1 MADDTGHRGASNPPK
16 MRREKNP
23 KDSST
28 SDRVNDLEEKKNPK
42 DSSTAKGSG
51 AKPGHDTERDTI
63 IHGRL
68 KDGTL
73 KLYELDKE
81 LAPIDAIRLRREYLE
96 QETGAKLTNIGIFSI
111 DVERVVK
118 RNCENMIGTVQV
130 PVGVAGPVRVNGG
143 YAQGSYW
150 LPLATTEG
158 ALIASVNRGCSA
170 ITKAGGADVRILH
183 DGMTRAP
190 VFATDSVTHAVQ
202 VRDWV
207 TVHRDELKTVAE
219 STTSH
224 GKLTD
229 IVTFI
234 TGTSVYVRLEF
245 DTKDAMGMNMV
256 TIASAKVADLITQ
269 GTGARLIALS
279 GNMCTDKK
287 PAAINGIMG
296 RGRSVVAG
304 IALPEDLIS
313 SVFKTDAK
321 TLAEVNY
328 RKNLVGSARAGAMG
342 FNAHAANVVAAMFIA
357 CGQDAAHS
365 IDGSTCIT
373 TVDLTET
380 GAYVA
385 VTLPSL
391 PAGTVGGG
399 TGVDT
404 QQECLRLLGVAGSGT
419 PPGTNA
425 KKLGEI
431 IGAAVLAGELSLLG
445 ALAAQHLARAHQQLG
460 RG

>member
-1 MADDTGHRGASNPPK
+1 MADKRGHR
-16 MRREKNP
+16 
-23 KDSST
+23 DS
-28 SDRVNDLEEKKNPK
+28 R
-42 DSSTAKGSG
+42 GSG
-51 AKPGHDTERDTI
+51 AKAGHNNEKDSI
-63 IHGRL
+63 MHNRL
-68 KDGTL
+68 KDGSL

-81 LAPIDAIRLRREYLE
+81 LVPIDAIRVRREFIGK
-96 QETGAKLTNIGIFSI
+96 ETGAKLENIGIFSI
-111 DVERVVK
+111 DVERVTK

-130 PVGVAGPVRVNGG
+130 PVGVAGPIRINGG
-143 YAQGSYW
+143 HAQGDYW

-158 ALIASVNRGCSA
+158 ALVASVNRGCSA

-190 VFATDSVTHAVQ
+190 VFATESVTHAVR
-202 VRDWV
+202 VCEWV
-207 TVHRDELKTVAE
+207 TVHHEELKAAAE

-224 GKLTD
+224 GKLSG
-229 IVTFI
+229 IVTFVA
-234 TGTSVYVRLEF
+234 GTSVYVRLEF

-256 TIASAKVADLITQ
+256 TIASAKVADLIAQ

-279 GNMCTDKK
+279 GNMCADKK

-304 IALPEDLIS
+304 VALSHELIEK
-313 SVFKTDAK
+313 VFKTDAAS
-321 TLAEVNY
+321 LHEVNY

-342 FNAHAANVVAAMFIA
+342 FNAHAANVVAALFIA
-357 CGQDAAHS
+357 CGQDAAHA

-373 TVDLTET
+373 TVDLTKT
-380 GAYVA
+380 GVYVA
-385 VTLPSL
+385 ITLPSL
-391 PAGTVGGG
+391 PVGTVGGG
-399 TGVDT
+399 TSVET
-404 QQECLRLLGVAGSGT
+404 QQECLNILGVAGSGT

-425 KKLGEI
+425 KELGEI
-431 IGAAVLAGELSLLG
+431 IGCAVLAGELSLIG

>member
-1 MADDTGHRGASNPPK
+1 MADDTGQQDGSRNGA
-16 MRREKNP
+16 M
-23 KDSST
+23 
-28 SDRVNDLEEKKNPK
+28 
-42 DSSTAKGSG
+42 
-51 AKPGHDTERDTI
+51 PGRDDERDMI
-63 IHGRL
+63 IKNKLR
-68 KDGTL
+68 DGSI
-73 KLYELDKE
+73 KLYEIEKE
-81 LAPIDAIRLRREYLE
+81 LPPIDAIRIRREYIE
-96 QETGAKLTNIGIFSI
+96 GETGTRLDNIGIFSI
-111 DVERVVK
+111 DIERVVK

-130 PVGVAGPVRVNGG
+130 PVGVAGPIRVNGG

-158 ALIASVNRGCSA
+158 ALVASVNRGCSA
-170 ITKAGGADVRILH
+170 ITKAGGADVRVLH

-190 VFATDSVTHAVQ
+190 VFATESVAHASQ
-202 VRDWV
+202 VCDWV
-207 TVHRDELKTVAE
+207 KAHRADLKTLAE

-229 IVTFI
+229 VVTFVA
-234 TGTSVYVRLEF
+234 GTSVYVRLEF

-256 TIASAKVADLITQ
+256 TIASAKVAELIAQ
-269 GTGARLIALS
+269 ATGARLIALS

-287 PAAINGIMG
+287 PAAINAIMG

-304 IALPEDLIS
+304 VALSNELIEK
-313 SVFKTDAK
+313 VFKTDARA
-321 TLAEVNY
+321 LVEVNY

-342 FNAHAANVVAAMFIA
+342 FNAHATNVVAAMFIA
-357 CGQDAAHS
+357 CGQDAAHA

-380 GAYVA
+380 GVYVA

-391 PAGTVGGG
+391 PVGTVGGG
-399 TGVDT
+399 TTVET
-404 QQECLRLLGVAGSGT
+404 QQECLRILGVAGGGT

-425 KKLGEI
+425 KKLAEI

>member
-1 MADDTGHRGASNPPK
+1 MADDAE
-16 MRREKNP
+16 RRAGQGN
-23 KDSST
+23 
-28 SDRVNDLEEKKNPK
+28 
-42 DSSTAKGSG
+42 G
-51 AKPGHDTERDTI
+51 AKSDQDRDGDTI
-63 IHGRL
+63 LQAQL

-73 KLYELDKE
+73 KMYELEKQ
-81 LAPIDAIRLRREYLE
+81 LSPIDAIRVRRGFIEKETNIKLE
-96 QETGAKLTNIGIFSI
+96 NIGIFSI
-111 DVERVVK
+111 DVERVVR

-130 PVGVAGPVRVNGG
+130 PLGIAGPVLIKGG
-143 YAQGSYW
+143 YASGKYW

-170 ITKAGGADVRILH
+170 ITKAGGAEVRILH

-190 VFATDSVTHAVQ
+190 VFATDSIIHAVQ
-202 VRDWV
+202 VCNWV
-207 TVHRDELKTVAE
+207 TLHRDELKEAAE

-224 GKLTD
+224 GKMTD
-229 IVTFI
+229 IVSFV
-234 TGTSVYVRLEF
+234 TGTSVSIRLEF

-256 TIASAKVADLITQ
+256 TIASAKVADLIAQ
-269 GTGARLIALS
+269 ATGARLVALS

-304 IALPEDLIS
+304 VALTHEQIS
-313 SVFKTDAK
+313 SILKTDAK

-328 RKNLVGSARAGAMG
+328 RKNFVGSARAGSMG
-342 FNAHAANVVAAMFIA
+342 FNAHAVNIVAAMFIA
-357 CGQDAAHS
+357 CGQDAAHAV
-365 IDGSTCIT
+365 DGSTCIT
-373 TVDLTET
+373 TVDQTES
-380 GAYVA
+380 GVYVA

-391 PAGTVGGG
+391 PVGTVGGG
-399 TGVDT
+399 TSVET
-404 QQECLRLLGVAGSGT
+404 QQECLKILGVAGSGT

-431 IGAAVLAGELSLLG
+431 IGTGVLAGELSLLG

>member
-1 MADDTGHRGASNPPK
+1 MADESGHRGN
-16 MRREKNP
+16 R
-23 KDSST
+23 
-28 SDRVNDLEEKKNPK
+28 
-42 DSSTAKGSG
+42 GSG
-51 AKPGHDTERDTI
+51 AKAGHNNEKDSI
-63 IHGRL
+63 MHNRL
-68 KDGTL
+68 KDGSL
-73 KLYELDKE
+73 KLYELEKE
-81 LAPIDAIRLRREYLE
+81 LAPIDAIRVRREYIE
-96 QETGAKLTNIGIFSI
+96 QETGTTLDNVGTFSI
-111 DVERVVK
+111 DIDRVVK

-130 PVGVAGPVRVNGG
+130 PVGVAGPIRINGG
-143 YAQGSYW
+143 HAQDSYW

-158 ALIASVNRGCSA
+158 ALVASVNRGCSA
-170 ITKAGGADVRILH
+170 ITKAGGADARILH

-190 VFATDSVTHAVQ
+190 VFATDSVVHAVQ
-202 VRDWV
+202 VCDWV
-207 TVHRDELKTVAE
+207 TVHRDVLKATAE

-224 GKLTD
+224 GKLSD
-229 IVTFI
+229 IVTFVA
-234 TGTSVYVRLEF
+234 GTSVFVRLEF

-256 TIASAKVADLITQ
+256 TIASAKVADLIAQ

-279 GNMCTDKK
+279 GNMDTDKK

-304 IALPEDLIS
+304 VALSHDIIAKVL
-313 SVFKTDAK
+313 KTDAK
-321 TLAEVNY
+321 SLHEVNY

-373 TVDLTET
+373 TIDLTET
-380 GAYVA
+380 GVYVA

-391 PAGTVGGG
+391 PIGTVGGG
-399 TGVDT
+399 TSVET
-404 QQECLRLLGVAGSGT
+404 QQECLKLLGVAGSGT
-419 PPGTNA
+419 PPGANA
-425 KKLGEI
+425 KKFAEI

>member
-1 MADDTGHRGASNPPK
+1 MILK
-16 MRREKNP
+16 
-23 KDSST
+23 
-28 SDRVNDLEEKKNPK
+28 
-42 DSSTAKGSG
+42 
-51 AKPGHDTERDTI
+51 
-63 IHGRL
+63 RL
-68 KDGTL
+68 KDGSL
-73 KLYELDKE
+73 KLYELDTE
-81 LAPIDAIRLRREYLE
+81 LAPVDAIRLRREYIA
-96 QETGAKLTNIGIFSI
+96 QETGAKLENIGIFSI

-170 ITKAGGADVRILH
+170 ITKAGGADVRVLH

-190 VFATDSVTHAVQ
+190 VFATDSVAHAVQ

-207 TVHRDELKTVAE
+207 AVHRDELKTVAE

-256 TIASAKVADLITQ
+256 TIASAKVADLIAQ

-304 IALPEDLIS
+304 VALPDDLIS
-313 SVFKTDAK
+313 SIFKTDAK

-373 TVDLTET
+373 TVDLTEI

-391 PAGTVGGG
+391 PVGTVGGG

>member
-1 MADDTGHRGASNPPK
+1 MADDAGRRTGQ
-16 MRREKNP
+16 
-23 KDSST
+23 DI
-28 SDRVNDLEEKKNPK
+28 
-42 DSSTAKGSG
+42 G
-51 AKPGHDTERDTI
+51 AKSGYDKERDAI
-63 IHGRL
+63 IHAKL

-73 KLYELDKE
+73 KIYELEKE
-81 LAPIDAIRLRREYLE
+81 LSPIDAIRVRRGFIE
-96 QETGAKLTNIGIFSI
+96 QQTGAALENIGIFSI
-111 DVERVVK
+111 DIERVVK

-130 PVGVAGPVRVNGG
+130 PLGVAGPVLVNGG
-143 YAQGSYW
+143 YASGNFW

-158 ALIASVNRGCSA
+158 ALVASVNRGCGA
-170 ITKAGGADVRILH
+170 ITKAGGAEVRILH

-190 VFATDSVTHAVQ
+190 VFAANSVGHAAQ
-202 VRDWV
+202 VCDWV
-207 TVHRDELKTVAE
+207 TLHHDELKVAAE

-224 GKLTD
+224 GKLTG
-229 IVTFI
+229 IVTFVA
-234 TGTSVYVRLEF
+234 GTSVYVRLEF

-256 TIASAKVADLITQ
+256 TIASAKVADLIAQ
-269 GTGARLIALS
+269 GTGARLIFLS

-304 IALPEDLIS
+304 ISLTHDQIS
-313 SVFKTDAK
+313 TIFKTDAR
-321 TLAEVNY
+321 TLFEVNY

-373 TVDLTET
+373 TVDMTEN

-391 PAGTVGGG
+391 PVGTVGGG
-399 TGVDT
+399 TSVDT
-404 QQECLRLLGVAGSGT
+404 QQECLKLLGVAGSGT

-425 KKLGEI
+425 KKLAEI
-431 IGAAVLAGELSLLG
+431 IGAGVLAGELSLIG

>member
-1 MADDTGHRGASNPPK
+1 MADERGHR
-16 MRREKNP
+16 E
-23 KDSST
+23 D
-28 SDRVNDLEEKKNPK
+28 
-42 DSSTAKGSG
+42 KGGG
-51 AKPGHDTERDTI
+51 AKAGHRDESDTAI
-63 IHGRL
+63 LVKL
-68 KDGTL
+68 KDGSL
-73 KLYELDKE
+73 RLYELEKE
-81 LAPIDAIRLRREYLE
+81 LPPIDAVRIRREYIG
-96 QETGAKLTNIGIFSI
+96 QETGASLDTIGTFSI
-111 DVERVVK
+111 DIERVVK

-130 PVGVAGPVRVNGG
+130 PVGVAGPIRVNGSH
-143 YAQGSYW
+143 AQGSYW

-158 ALIASVNRGCSA
+158 ALVASVNRGCSA

-202 VRDWV
+202 VCDWV
-207 TVHRDELKTVAE
+207 TAHHDELKAAAE

-224 GKLTD
+224 GKLAG
-229 IVTFI
+229 IVTFVA
-234 TGTSVYVRLEF
+234 GTSVYARLEF

-256 TIASAKVADLITQ
+256 TIASGKVADLIAE

-287 PAAINGIMG
+287 PAAINGILG

-304 IALPEDLIS
+304 VALSHELLMK
-313 SVFKTDAK
+313 VLKTDAK
-321 TLAEVNY
+321 SIHEVNV

-380 GAYVA
+380 GVYVA

-391 PAGTVGGG
+391 PVGTVGGG
-399 TGVDT
+399 TGVTT
-404 QQECLRLLGVAGSGT
+404 QQECLGILGVAGSGT

-425 KKLGEI
+425 KKLAEI

-445 ALAAQHLARAHQQLG
+445 AQAAHHLARAHQQLG

>member
-1 MADDTGHRGASNPPK
+1 MADESGHREGRGDGAEAGH
-16 MRREKNP
+16 EKDTVMHNRLQ
-23 KDSST
+23 D
-28 SDRVNDLEEKKNPK
+28 
-42 DSSTAKGSG
+42 GS
-51 AKPGHDTERDTI
+51 
-63 IHGRL
+63 
-68 KDGTL
+68 L
-73 KLYELDKE
+73 KLYELDRE
-81 LAPIDAIRLRREYLE
+81 LAPIDAIRVRREYIGK
-96 QETGAKLTNIGIFSI
+96 ETGTTLENLAIFSI
-111 DVERVVK
+111 DVGRVTK

-130 PVGVAGPVRVNGG
+130 PVGVAGPIRINGSH
-143 YAQGSYW
+143 AQGSFW

-158 ALIASVNRGCSA
+158 ALVASVNRGCSA
-170 ITKAGGADVRILH
+170 ISKAGGADVRILH

-202 VRDWV
+202 VCDWV
-207 TVHRDELKTVAE
+207 TAHRDELKAAAE

-224 GKLTD
+224 GKLAD
-229 IVTFI
+229 IVTFVA
-234 TGTSVYVRLEF
+234 GTSVFVRLEF

-256 TIASAKVADLITQ
+256 TIASAKVGDLIAQ

-279 GNMCTDKK
+279 GNMCADKK

-304 IALPEDLIS
+304 IALSHDLIK
-313 SVFKTDAK
+313 SVLKTDAK
-321 TLAEVNY
+321 SLFEVNY

-342 FNAHAANVVAAMFIA
+342 FNAHAANVVAAIFIA

-373 TVDLTET
+373 TVDITET

-385 VTLPSL
+385 ITLPSL
-391 PAGTVGGG
+391 PVGTVGGG
-399 TGVDT
+399 TSVET
-404 QQECLRLLGVAGSGT
+404 QQECLKILGVAGSGT

-425 KKLGEI
+425 KKLAEI
-431 IGAAVLAGELSLLG
+431 IGSAVLAGELSLLG

>member
-1 MADDTGHRGASNPPK
+1 MADESGHRGN
-16 MRREKNP
+16 R
-23 KDSST
+23 
-28 SDRVNDLEEKKNPK
+28 
-42 DSSTAKGSG
+42 GSG
-51 AKPGHDTERDTI
+51 AEAGHNNQRDPI
-63 IHGRL
+63 IHDRL
-68 KDGTL
+68 RDGSL
-73 KLYELDKE
+73 KLYELEKE
-81 LAPIDAIRLRREYLE
+81 LTPIDAIRVRREYIE
-96 QETGAKLTNIGIFSI
+96 QETGTTLDNVGTFSI
-111 DVERVVK
+111 DIDRVVK

-130 PVGVAGPVRVNGG
+130 PVGVAGPIRINGG
-143 YAQGSYW
+143 HAQGSYW

-158 ALIASVNRGCSA
+158 ALVASVNRGCSA
-170 ITKAGGADVRILH
+170 ITKAGGADARILH

-190 VFATDSVTHAVQ
+190 VFATDSVVHAVQ
-202 VRDWV
+202 VCDWV
-207 TVHRDELKTVAE
+207 TVHRDVLKAAAE

-224 GKLTD
+224 GKLSD
-229 IVTFI
+229 IVTFVA
-234 TGTSVYVRLEF
+234 GTSVFVRLEF

-256 TIASAKVADLITQ
+256 TIASAKVADLIAQ

-279 GNMCTDKK
+279 GNMDTDKK

-304 IALPEDLIS
+304 VALSHDIIAKVL
-313 SVFKTDAK
+313 KTDAK
-321 TLAEVNY
+321 SLHEVNY

-373 TVDLTET
+373 TIDLTET
-380 GAYVA
+380 GVYVA

-391 PAGTVGGG
+391 PIGTVGGG
-399 TGVDT
+399 TSVET
-404 QQECLRLLGVAGSGT
+404 QQECLKLLGVAGSGT
-419 PPGTNA
+419 PPGANA
-425 KKLGEI
+425 KKFAEI